1 MPVIKRFGTESGYTV
16 IENECLHDL
25 SLDIAERGLLVTM
38 LSLPEGWEF
47 SGIGL
52 TSILPCGKSK
62 VYSTL
67 KKLEDA
73 GYLRRTRITDGKG
86 RIVDWRYDICGRPI
100 FRKTEDEIT
109 KKEPL
114 TDFRE
119 VDKNANKNP
128 LTDFQDLENRD
139 LENWKVAKDKLNNNK
154 INNNPINQSSK
165 DNNNINNNTYRC
177 AEMDSIDKIDKKEI
191 KAEIQKQLNYEQLIS
206 KHADNKKQINSI
218 VNILA
223 DVISS
228 RSKNIRIAG
237 ENKPLEEVIQRF
249 KELTD
254 KHIAYVLEC
263 LNKNS
268 NKPRNIKAYLLTSLF
283 NAPSTIDCYYARDA
297 NPGENKQYSFD
308 IEEIKSL
315 ANSFQV

>member
-16 IENECLHDL
+16 IENECLQDL

-67 KKLEDA
+67 KKLEAA
-73 GYLRRTRITDGKG
+73 GYLRRTRITDEKG

-100 FRKTEDEIT
+100 FKKTEDEIT

-154 INNNPINQSSK
+154 IINNNLINQSSI
-165 DNNNINNNTYRC
+165 NNNINNNTYRC
-177 AEMDSIDKIDKKEI
+177 AEMDTIDRIDRKEI
-191 KAEIQKQLNYEQLIS
+191 KAKLKKQLNYEKLIIE
-206 KHADNKKQINSI
+206 KEADKKQINSI
-218 VNILA
+218 INILA
-223 DVISS
+223 DAISS
-228 RSKNIRIAG
+228 RSQRIRIAG
-237 ENKPLEEVIQRF
+237 EIKPLEEVIQRF
-249 KELTD
+249 EQLTD
-254 KHIAYVLEC
+254 KHIVYVLEC
-263 LNKNS
+263 LSKNAD
-268 NKPRNIKAYLLTSLF
+268 KPRNIRAYLLTSLF

-297 NPGENKQYSFD
+297 DPEEKQYSFD
-308 IEEIKSL
+308 MEEIKSL
-315 ANSFQV
+315 TNSFSGP